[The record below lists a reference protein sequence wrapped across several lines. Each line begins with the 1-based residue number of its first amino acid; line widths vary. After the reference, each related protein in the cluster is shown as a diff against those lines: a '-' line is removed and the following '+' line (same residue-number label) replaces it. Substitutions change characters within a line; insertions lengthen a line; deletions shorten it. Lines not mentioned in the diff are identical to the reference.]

1 MKRTPTKRPRG
12 AVKKDKARLLGAYL
26 PDELVNL
33 IDQAVNRLDTD
44 RSKFFRAAIRE
55 KLARHNISPAA

>member
-12 AVKKDKARLLGAYL
+12 AVKKDTSRLLGAYL
-26 PDELVNL
+26 PNELVGL
-33 IDQAVNRLDTD
+33 IDQAVDRLDTD

-55 KLARHNISPAA
+55 KLARHNLTPAA